1 MYIQHYENI
10 YFHQLLG
17 QSLTHIS
24 FECNVTKILYACSM
38 ADKRTGSPRKSRRI
52 EARQGSRTNTLLVH
66 IAAEQISEQQQNV
79 KQDTMQQQIQS
90 CISAA
95 IPDITTSVI
104 TALTAHGIIM
114 PLLACNQQQLQLLL
128 TIHQDN
134 LGLLHK
140 LH

>member
-1 MYIQHYENI
+1 MYIQHFENK
-10 YFHQLLG
+10 YFHQLLV

-24 FECNVTKILYACSM
+24 LEYNVTKILYTCSM
-38 ADKRTGSPRKSRRI
+38 ADKRTGPPRKSRRI
-52 EARQGSRTNTLLVH
+52 EARQGSRINTLLAP
-66 IAAEQISEQQQNV
+66 IAAEQSEQHQNV
-79 KQDTMQQQIQS
+79 TQDTMQQQIQS

-104 TALTAHGIIM
+104 TALTAHWLIM
-114 PLLACNQQQLQLLL
+114 PLLACNQQQQL